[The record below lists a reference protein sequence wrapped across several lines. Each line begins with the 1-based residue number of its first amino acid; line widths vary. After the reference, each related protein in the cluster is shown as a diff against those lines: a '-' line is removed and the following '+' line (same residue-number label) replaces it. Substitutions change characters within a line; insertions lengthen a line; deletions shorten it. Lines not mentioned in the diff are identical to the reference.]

1 MDEARIK
8 EALGKIED
16 PVDNNTLKAND
27 AIRHIGVEDDKV
39 TLLIGMRDPDDQKA
53 KQKLRRELASVIK
66 RELGFKGVRVEFEPL
81 KKQGSVLERDVRYIG
96 IASGKGGVGKSTVA
110 ANLALALQRIGKRV
124 GIIDADIYGSNIPVI
139 LDMPI
144 ELPGADENERIRPFE
159 KHGIEVS
166 STEFFIKEDKPVMW
180 RGPMLS
186 KMLNH
191 FFYDIGWSEDVEYLI
206 VDLPPG
212 TGDVAI
218 DIQKYVP
225 SCKMVIV
232 TTPHPSASSVALKAG
247 LAARELDHDILGV
260 VENMS
265 YLDHGDERLK
275 IFGEGGG
282 DAVAQKLG
290 VDVLQ
295 RIPVGQPKSGH
306 HSLFGA
312 EEEIGVLYL
321 GLANKLIKSL

>member
-159 KHGIEVS
+159 KHGIEVI